1 MSKRPRPATDAG
13 TYSCTFYRSW
23 PWGFCGCAQSA
34 EAAAAAI
41 YLAYLSKADC
51 ARVERSTTAAT
62 DKFSFGYAPFIV
74 AVPEGVLQRYGPLRL
89 FKEQRERLG
98 FELRA
103 TTLGH
108 VQRVGSTGASDRLL
122 AVSLD
127 GGPSVARSEEHT
139 SELQS
144 RFDLVCRLLL
154 EKKKKDPSASSLT
167 QNKKEQ
173 HQTI

>member
-1 MSKRPRPATDAG
+1 
-13 TYSCTFYRSW
+13 
-23 PWGFCGCAQSA
+23 
-34 EAAAAAI
+34 
-41 YLAYLSKADC
+41 
-51 ARVERSTTAAT
+51 VERSTTAAT

-74 AVPEGVLQRYGPLRL
+74 VVAEGVLQRYGPLRL

-127 GGPSVARSEEHT
+127 GGPSVAGHILIFRSSSPPDGDFEERRPGDRRKARRLPK
-139 SELQS
+139 SGPPP
-144 RFDLVCRLLL
+144 DLVNDIHSISRRRGGRRQR
-154 EKKKKDPSASSLT
+154 A
-167 QNKKEQ
+167 
-173 HQTI
+173 